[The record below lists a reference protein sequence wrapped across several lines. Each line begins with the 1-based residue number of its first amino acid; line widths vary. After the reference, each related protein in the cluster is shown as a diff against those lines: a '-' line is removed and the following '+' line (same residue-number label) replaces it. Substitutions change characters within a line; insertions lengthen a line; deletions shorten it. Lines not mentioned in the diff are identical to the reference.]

1 MKNYKALNYS
11 EKIRWRI
18 RISWVILLLMI
29 VYMIVVAELGGGDSR
44 IVTDLAD
51 MAGDI
56 IFFGGIIYVIS
67 MIIHNRKLL
76 KNRLLLK
83 EQHLTE
89 QDERNQYLH
98 DKSGGTVMDILMLIL
113 HSDKL
118 PFQHGRILHS
128 PDHTGRRGP
137 AQSRSLPLLQS
148 INPTSSTSSPR

>member
-1 MKNYKALNYS
+1 MKNYKAMNYS

-18 RISWVILLLMI
+18 RISQVILILMI

-44 IVTDLAD
+44 IVTNLAN
-51 MAGDI
+51 MVGDI

-67 MIIHNRKLL
+67 RIIHNRKLL

-98 DKSGGTVMDILMLIL
+98 DKSGGIVMDILMLVLLFVTVTTSLFNMAAFYTALTIL
-113 HSDKL
+113 AAAVLLKAGAYL
-118 PFQHGRILHS
+118 FY
-128 PDHTGRRGP
+128 
-137 AQSRSLPLLQS
+137 SR
-148 INPTSSTSSPR
+148 

>member
-1 MKNYKALNYS
+1 MKNYKAMNYS

-18 RISWVILLLMI
+18 RISQVILILMI

-44 IVTDLAD
+44 IVTNLAN
-51 MAGDI
+51 MVGDI

-67 MIIHNRKLL
+67 RIIHNRKLL

-98 DKSGGTVMDILMLIL
+98 DKSGGIVMDILMLIL
-113 HSDKL
+113 LFVTVTTSLFNMAAFYTALTLLAAAVLLKAGAYL
-118 PFQHGRILHS
+118 FY
-128 PDHTGRRGP
+128 
-137 AQSRSLPLLQS
+137 SR
-148 INPTSSTSSPR
+148 

>member
-51 MAGDI
+51 MVGDI

-67 MIIHNRKLL
+67 RIIHNRKLL

-98 DKSGGTVMDILMLIL
+98 DKSGGTVMDILMPIL
-113 HSDKL
+113 LFVTVTTSL
-118 PFQHGRILHS
+118 FNMAAFYTALTILAAAVLLKA
-128 PDHTGRRGP
+128 G
-137 AQSRSLPLLQS
+137 AYLFYSR
-148 INPTSSTSSPR
+148 